1 METGGNR
8 VRRMPRQQEHPAN
21 RGPDV
26 SHHRQNG
33 RNRPFSLL
41 RADVE
46 QGEVFR
52 PLPREVV
59 RAFLNQPRPTAPRF
73 VILLPVEAG
82 LLWEA
87 INLAVVLGQSLGH
100 MPELRARDE
109 LVLDVEAGTYH
120 HAFCDLLSPAAIEC
134 ARPCGHDGPCAEL

>member
-1 METGGNR
+1 MEIGGSRTRR
-8 VRRMPRQQEHPAN
+8 VPRQQQRPSN

-26 SHHRQNG
+26 SRQRLTG
-33 RNRPFSLL
+33 RNRPFSLI
-41 RADVE
+41 REDVG
-46 QGEVFR
+46 QDEVAR
-52 PLPREVV
+52 PLPREVIH
-59 RAFLNQPRPTAPRF
+59 AFLNQPRPTAPRF
-73 VILLPVEAG
+73 VILLPVEAT

-120 HAFCDLLSPAAIEC
+120 HAFCDLLSPGAIEC
-134 ARPCGHDGPCAEL
+134 DRPCGHDGPCQAL

>member
-8 VRRMPRQQEHPAN
+8 IRRVPRQQQRPAN

-26 SHHRQNG
+26 SRQPLTG
-33 RNRPFSLL
+33 RNRFISLL
-41 RADVE
+41 RADVG
-46 QGEVFR
+46 QDEVFR

-87 INLAVVLGQSLGH
+87 INLAVALGQSLGH
-100 MPELRARDE
+100 MPELRAREE

-120 HAFCDLLSPAAIEC
+120 HAFCDLLSPGAIEC
-134 ARPCGHDGPCAEL
+134 ARPCGHDGPCQAL